1 MSWFPQS
8 HVIEAS
14 LGVLVLAVAALLCSP
29 AQSQSRD
36 ISDWSATV
44 TDAGVTGVGESA
56 GFADALPVKLDL
68 DDRVAALQ
76 AIQYTLEEVGDGAT
90 YLWHRKK
97 GELHGFVK
105 PLASYIDDK
114 GRVCRTMKL
123 ALTVG
128 EFSREVEGIACRADD
143 KRWVLGR

>member
-29 AQSQSRD
+29 AKSQTLD
-36 ISDWSATV
+36 TSDWSATV
-44 TDAGVTGVGESA
+44 IDTGMTDIGENAGL
-56 GFADALPVKLDL
+56 ADALSVKLDL

-76 AIQYTLEEVGDGAT
+76 AIQYALEEVGDGAT

-105 PLASYIDDK
+105 PVASYLDDQ